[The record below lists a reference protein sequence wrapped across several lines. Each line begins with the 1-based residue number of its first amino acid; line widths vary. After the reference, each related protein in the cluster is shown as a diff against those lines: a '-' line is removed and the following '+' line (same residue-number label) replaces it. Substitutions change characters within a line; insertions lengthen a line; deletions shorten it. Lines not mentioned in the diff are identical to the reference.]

1 MIVALAGGT
10 GFTGRRVALRLAAG
24 GHKLRCLVRAS
35 SERGV
40 LPVDAEVFD
49 GDLGLKSTLAKWLTG
64 CDALVY
70 CASMG
75 MGHVPGVAAAADAA
89 GVRRSVWVST
99 TAIFTSLPAASKSMR
114 LQAEECARGGKAV
127 WTILRPTMIYGARGD
142 RNMER
147 LLRWLA
153 KWPVVFV
160 PGNGRALMQPVHV
173 DDLADAIVAALASSA
188 AERNAYDVSGRAPLS
203 LDASIDA
210 ASAALGRRRTKL
222 HLPLRPVAWLL
233 AAPERVGWTF
243 PVRGEQV
250 RRLAED
256 KAFAHDDASRD
267 FGFAPRAFEDGI
279 AQEARELGLVRGGA
293 R

>member
-10 GFTGRRVALRLAAG
+10 GFTGRRVAARLAAA
-24 GHKLRCLVRAS
+24 GHTLRCLVRGTS
-35 SERGV
+35 DRGV
-40 LPVDAEVFD
+40 LPVDAQVVE
-49 GDLGLKSTLAKWLTG
+49 GDLGIATSLGAWLTG
-64 CDALVY
+64 CDALVF

-75 MGHVPGVAAAADAA
+75 QGHAPAVADAADAA

-99 TAIFTSLPAASKSMR
+99 TAVFTSLPAASKSIR
-114 LQAEECARGGKAV
+114 LQAEECARGSGAA
-127 WTILRPTMIYGARGD
+127 WTIIRPTMIYGARGD

-147 LLRWLA
+147 LLRWVA

-173 DDLADAIVAALASSA
+173 DDLAAAIVAALTSSA
-188 AERNAYDVSGRAPLS
+188 AERKSYEVSGRAPLS
-203 LDASIDA
+203 LDATIDA
-210 ASAALGRRRTKL
+210 AAAAVGRSRTKF

-233 AAPERVGWTF
+233 AAIERTGWSS
-243 PVRGEQV
+243 PIRSEQV

-256 KAFAHDDASRD
+256 KAFAHDDAARD

-279 AQEARELGLVRGGA
+279 AQEARALGLGERLP
-293 R
+293 

>member
-40 LPVDAEVFD
+40 LPADGELSD
-49 GDLGLKSTLAKWLTG
+49 GDLGLPSTLARWLTG

-75 MGHVPGVAAAADAA
+75 MGHVPRVAAAADAA
-89 GVRRSVWVST
+89 GVRRSVWIST

-114 LQAEECARGGKAV
+114 MQAEESARGGESA

-153 KWPVVFV
+153 KWPVVIV
-160 PGNGRALMQPVHV
+160 PGNGRALLQPVHV
-173 DDLADAIVAALASSA
+173 DDLADAIVAALTSPA
-188 AERNAYDVSGRAPLS
+188 AERQAYDVSGRAPLS

-210 ASAALGRRRTKL
+210 ASAALGRRRAKL

-233 AAPERVGWTF
+233 SAPERIGWSF

-256 KAFAHDDASRD
+256 KAFAHDDAARD

-279 AQEARELGLVRGGA
+279 AQEARALGLVRGGP